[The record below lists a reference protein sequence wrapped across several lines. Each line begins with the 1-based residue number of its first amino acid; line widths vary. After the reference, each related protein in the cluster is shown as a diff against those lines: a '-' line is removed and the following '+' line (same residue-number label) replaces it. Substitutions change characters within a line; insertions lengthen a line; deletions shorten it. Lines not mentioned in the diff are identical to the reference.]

1 MRESPPKVI
10 TIPAKP
16 EAAAQQTI
24 KRQLRVAAYCRVSTD
39 DEEQLTSYE
48 AQQNYYTDKIMT
60 NCDWTMEQ
68 NTVTTRPRW
77 MRNLSSSR
85 SSPLSIPS

>member
-16 EAAAQQTI
+16 EVARRQVVQ
-24 KRQLRVAAYCRVSTD
+24 RQLRVAAYCRVSTD

-48 AQQNYYTDKIMT
+48 AHQNYYTDKIMT
-60 NCDWTMEQ
+60 NREWTMAGSSQ
-68 NTVTTRPRW
+68 TRASQGHRFGSGP
-77 MRNLSSSR
+77 NS
-85 SSPLSIPS
+85 